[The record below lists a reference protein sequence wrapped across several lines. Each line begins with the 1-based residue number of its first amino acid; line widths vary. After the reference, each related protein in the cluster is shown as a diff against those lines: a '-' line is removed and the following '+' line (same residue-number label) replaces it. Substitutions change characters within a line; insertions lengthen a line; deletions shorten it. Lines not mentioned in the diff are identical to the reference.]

1 MVAAMLS
8 MWYGDT
14 INIQM
19 ILMVSKGEILQ
30 MSEISKEYGWDA
42 SMEIPLY
49 DKIRR
54 DMKSAMIK
62 KDTAVRDTMRL
73 IMGSFPSLT
82 MSITLESG
90 KKTTRVK
97 TPEEIINEDIL
108 NIIRK
113 FVKSEK
119 TVLEIKKETT
129 SDYLELLNLYL
140 PRMATSQEIERWV
153 RENVDLSQFKSPVQ
167 AMGNVMKHFGKLAD
181 GNQVKEVLK
190 NMGSS

>member
-1 MVAAMLS
+1 MVAAMPS